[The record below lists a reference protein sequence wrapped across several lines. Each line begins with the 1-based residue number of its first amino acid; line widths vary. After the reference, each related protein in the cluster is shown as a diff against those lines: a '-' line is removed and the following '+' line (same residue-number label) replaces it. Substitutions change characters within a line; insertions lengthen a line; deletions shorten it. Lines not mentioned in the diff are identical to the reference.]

1 MHQVKENLTKG
12 LYSMYFRWIAVKLVG
27 HVPVFEL
34 EDTVLKPFLH
44 CVMEYLDE
52 VIMEY
57 IEEDA
62 DNKVVFLTIIN
73 SLLEHT
79 ERIVKHCGAQ
89 PEIGLGEIPS
99 LPRLVPRILSR
110 TFEFLNQ
117 GENVMDDSDLK
128 VGISQCFSTSR
139 SLLTEFLTI
148 LDDIKIRTVL
158 EDELELLVS
167 VCNSLLGF
175 HDILIPLDFKLTCMV
190 WKLYLKLTTKH
201 QAKLSNRLELSAATD
216 KVSSELVK
224 QYQQLRQ
231 LLLSPEG
238 EQNINKDV
246 TKVAYLLKVVQTSA
260 AQAVGKSA
268 SFLSLLLEVF
278 TGLPDCP
285 VWVPDVAKRKLVG
298 DILSPNIKHNMVK
311 IASQEPFL
319 SYMLDNVMEKAWS
332 QSKPK
337 ETLQILVQLL
347 LQRAGQGERLF
358 DLCLEL
364 VSAGG
369 FCLNDPGVEGRQVRG
384 QGVVKVDTYSWVL
397 TQLCS
402 HVASLS
408 PEEFIKIEK
417 KMLKHLLS
425 SSSSPLAL
433 LLISDLF
440 SFLGRFSSSK
450 MCLGYLT
457 IFHEVKTK
465 VSKQILSLNLTYID
479 ILIERLTAF
488 LTPSH
493 KSHWTSLTTVKDTI
507 ERGQPDDLW
516 RQLSSGGYT
525 PTTTSSSIKNIGK
538 LVDQTI
544 MEAGSLPLDQMRNIV
559 TDLMKLMMRNP
570 SHDPVFVTQVVR
582 VIQTFSTYHHGSSIG
597 ASVMAELFKIWD
609 KLGNGR
615 SCIGKALIETS
626 RNLGFQ
632 VPDNLRSK
640 IEHEKSRMNEK
651 CSCYG
656 WDEEKLSSLTVRLK
670 RKDSLTRQPTLE
682 RTSSCESQGSVGAG
696 VKKRKISVDSD
707 SVDEVV
713 QRIRADVEYLSRQ
726 NSDNLA
732 KYKNE
737 LYEVK
742 LKIEAVICKR

>member
-1 MHQVKENLTKG
+1 
-12 LYSMYFRWIAVKLVG
+12 MYFRWIAVKLVG

-34 EDTVLKPFLH
+34 EDTILKPFLH
-44 CVMEYLDE
+44 CVMEYLEE

-99 LPRLVPRILSR
+99 LPSLVPRILSR

-117 GENVMDDSDLK
+117 GENVIDDSDLK
-128 VGISQCFSTSR
+128 VGINQCFTTSR
-139 SLLTEFLTI
+139 SLLTELLTI

-167 VCNSLLGF
+167 LCNSLLGF

-201 QAKLSNRLELSAATD
+201 QVKLSNRLELSAATD
-216 KVSSELVK
+216 KVSAELTK
-224 QYQQLRQ
+224 QYQKLRH
-231 LLLSPEG
+231 LLLSPERD
-238 EQNINKDV
+238 QNINKDV
-246 TKVAYLLKVVQTSA
+246 TKVAYLLKIVQTSA

-268 SFLSLLLEVF
+268 SFLLLLLEVF
-278 TGLPDCP
+278 MGLPDCP
-285 VWVPDVAKRKLVG
+285 VWVPDVARKKLIG

-319 SYMLDNVMEKAWS
+319 SYMLNNVMEKAWS
-332 QSKPK
+332 QTKQR

-347 LQRAGQGERLF
+347 LQRAGQGDRLF
-358 DLCLEL
+358 DLCLGL
-364 VSAGG
+364 VSTGG
-369 FCLNDPGVEGRQVRG
+369 LCLNDPDVEGRQVRG
-384 QGVVKVDTYSWVL
+384 QGVVKVDTYSWLL

-402 HVASLS
+402 HVASQS

-417 KMLKHLLS
+417 SMLKHLLS

-433 LLISDLF
+433 LLISDIF

-457 IFHEVKTK
+457 LFHEVKTK

-488 LTPSH
+488 LTLSH
-493 KSHWTSLTTVKDTI
+493 KSQWTSLTTEKDTI
-507 ERGQPDDLW
+507 QRVQPDDLW
-516 RQLSSGGYT
+516 RRLSSGGYR
-525 PTTTSSSIKNIGK
+525 PMPTSSSIKTISK
-538 LVDQTI
+538 LVEKTI
-544 MEAGSLPLDQMRNIV
+544 MEAGSLTLEQMRNIV
-559 TDLMKLMMRNP
+559 TDIMKLMMRNP
-570 SHDPVFVTQVVR
+570 DHDPVFVTQVLR

-597 ASVMAELFKIWD
+597 AHVMAELFKIWD

-615 SCIGKALIETS
+615 SFIGKALIETS

-632 VPDNLRSK
+632 IPDNLR
-640 IEHEKSRMNEK
+640 IEIKNEEPLRNEK
-651 CSCYG
+651 CSCCG
-656 WDEEKLSSLTVRLK
+656 WDDKKLSSLMVVLDSLK
-670 RKDSLTRQPTLE
+670 HDDLLTRQPTLE
-682 RTSSCESQGSVGAG
+682 RTSSSESQSSVG
-696 VKKRKISVDSD
+696 VKKRKISVDLD

-713 QRIRADVEYLSRQ
+713 TRIQADVEYLSRQ

-732 KYKNE
+732 KYKDE

-742 LKIEAVICKR
+742 LKIEAVI